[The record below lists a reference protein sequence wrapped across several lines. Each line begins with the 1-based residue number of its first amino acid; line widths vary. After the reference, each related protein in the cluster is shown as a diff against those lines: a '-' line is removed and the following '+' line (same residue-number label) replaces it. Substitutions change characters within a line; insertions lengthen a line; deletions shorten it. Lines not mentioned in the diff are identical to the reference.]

1 MDAAI
6 KYSQIMIAL
15 TVIRGFS
22 QDSSMSSFHQPEPL

>member
-6 KYSQIMIAL
+6 EYSQKLIAL

-22 QDSSMSSFHQPEPL
+22 RANNMSYLHQPELL